1 MASFEVTYSSAG
13 LLFPAISLLMLAY
26 TNRFLGLAAVVRNLV
41 AQYKHHPRGHIQQQ
55 VLNLK
60 KRIMLLRHVQAIGVM
75 SLASCTACI
84 LALVFANQ
92 MLAQALFGLAVV
104 LMLLSLMVSLVE
116 IYMSVEAIN
125 LELDHIDDAEE
136 K

>member
-1 MASFEVTYSSAG
+1 MEHYEITYSSAG

-41 AQYKHHPRGHIQQQ
+41 AQYRNNHKLHIQQQ
-55 VLNLK
+55 VQNLRR
-60 KRIMLLRHVQAIGVM
+60 RIMLLRHAQAIGVM
-75 SLASCTACI
+75 SLTSCTACL

-92 MLAQALFGLAVV
+92 MLAQVLFGLAVI

-116 IYMSVEAIN
+116 IYMSVQAIT
-125 LELDHIDDAEE
+125 LELDHIDDDLD
-136 K
+136 

>member
-1 MASFEVTYSSAG
+1 MDHHDISYSSAG

-41 AQYKHHPRGHIQQQ
+41 ALYRHHPQAHIQRQ

-60 KRIMLLRHVQAIGVM
+60 KRILLLRQVQAIGVT
-75 SLASCTACI
+75 SLTSCTACM
-84 LALVFANQ
+84 LALVFSCQ
-92 MLAQALFGLAVV
+92 LLAQALFGLAVV
-104 LMLLSLMVSLVE
+104 LMLVSLIVSLVE

-125 LELDHIDDAEE
+125 LELDHIDDDMA
-136 K
+136 